1 MDGAHMVNPHAA
13 RWFRLAVAAG
23 FALGVLLLLDTIYTF
38 RYVVRYLVFDHLT
51 AEAGHIVSGIEAA
64 ARSGPPAG
72 REALAALL
80 EGVCRARPD
89 QVAWIRVADQDGRV
103 LAGTSGTG
111 GEPLPA
117 AGFASILEGRDPHVS
132 ASRATPR
139 GEVLVVM
146 LPFRFQFP
154 EERAARAEQRG
165 AGQPR
170 FKIAETALYLD
181 GAAGVFWPLR
191 RALAISLTAAAALL
205 AAMTVLTV
213 QFRRYVQARQ
223 IEQQLAVARVVQRE
237 LLPQASDVFGSLDF
251 AVEFTPASE
260 VGGDFYDLFRVAN
273 GGIALVLGD
282 VAGKGLPAAILMG
295 VIHGAVRAASAR
307 WTGTNHAEL
316 AAYVND
322 LLCSRTAGNR
332 YVTLFWGSIDA
343 DGRTLRYV
351 NAGHLPPLLFRR
363 DAAGGVAV
371 EPLEEGGPVV
381 GLMPDAPYRV
391 GEVRLDAGDLLV
403 AFSDGLSE
411 AANAVDEEFGS
422 ERVISAVTA
431 RLDRPPADVLAGIL
445 ESARA
450 FTAGEP
456 PRDDLCVL
464 VVRAGS
470 PA

>member
-1 MDGAHMVNPHAA
+1 
-13 RWFRLAVAAG
+13 
-23 FALGVLLLLDTIYTF
+23 
-38 RYVVRYLVFDHLT
+38 
-51 AEAGHIVSGIEAA
+51 
-64 ARSGPPAG
+64 
-72 REALAALL
+72 
-80 EGVCRARPD
+80 
-89 QVAWIRVADQDGRV
+89 
-103 LAGTSGTG
+103 
-111 GEPLPA
+111 
-117 AGFASILEGRDPHVS
+117 
-132 ASRATPR
+132 
-139 GEVLVVM
+139 
-146 LPFRFQFP
+146 
-154 EERAARAEQRG
+154 
-165 AGQPR
+165 
-170 FKIAETALYLD
+170 
-181 GAAGVFWPLR
+181 
-191 RALAISLTAAAALL
+191 
-205 AAMTVLTV
+205 MTVLTV

-260 VGGDFYDLFRVAN
+260 VGGDFYDLFRVSN
-273 GGIALVLGD
+273 GGVAIVLGD

-343 DGRTLRYV
+343 DGQTLRYV

-363 DAAGGVAV
+363 NAAGGVAV

-381 GLMPDAPYRV
+381 GLMPDVPYRV
-391 GEVRLDAGDLLV
+391 GEVRLEAGDLLV

-411 AANAVDEEFGS
+411 APNAADEEFGS
-422 ERVISAVTA
+422 DRVIDAVTG
-431 RLDRPPADVLAGIL
+431 RLGRPPADVLAGIL
-445 ESARA
+445 ESART

-464 VVRAGS
+464 VIRAGT
-470 PA
+470 PV